1 MLPGTSF
8 FSLKMSR
15 LTSRWFDARWGL
27 GLSIAL
33 ILAAAMLLSHPYTG
47 VRHDGTLY
55 AGEALARLLPGEFH
69 DDLYF
74 LYGSQG
80 QFTLLPALYATLIE
94 GFGLGS
100 GTIVG
105 MLAAFA
111 LYLAATSYLV
121 SWFAPKPLRLV
132 CILAVVLG
140 WTIYGGNRIFAYS
153 EAFLTARSFSEPA
166 VLFGLGALLRGRRLL
181 AGALLFI
188 ALIVHPLIGAG
199 GVLAAW
205 IMLVRADRRWIALA
219 IVGAVALAVLGAI
232 GKGPFYDVFAR
243 YDDRWLALVHEA
255 NGHAFVARWS
265 VLDYGV
271 VLFDLGV
278 LWFVA
283 RVVDGGRLR
292 GLVVAVVLAGLG
304 ATLVSLVAVDL
315 LGNPFFG
322 KLQIWRALWIMQ
334 WTAMATLP
342 LALVALWQRGEH
354 GRVSALLLATGWMA
368 PFTVVPGLLAILA
381 VAIESLRDRIAI
393 TRTTTRIVGVAAV
406 IAGASI
412 AIQYEARVF
421 KLGALLDQPL
431 SPMLGQAFAMNI
443 LLFGAALLALRALP
457 KLGWAAPFFALLV
470 FVGSLMV
477 WDQRGV
483 WTRKLESYP
492 LGTHI
497 WPGLIEPDA
506 KVYWYRDLIAPWV
519 LLGHGNYYT
528 QQQGSG
534 AVFSRD
540 MVVELDKRR
549 KVSALLDFQEQICRI
564 MNNLNEKAT
573 SCEPDAAAVRTVC
586 TEGGIDYI
594 VLQSTLDGAA
604 PLASFSTGVVENGYE
619 KKFYLYRCSALLHG

>member
-1 MLPGTSF
+1 M
-8 FSLKMSR
+8 
-15 LTSRWFDARWGL
+15 

-33 ILAAAMLLSHPYTG
+33 VLAAAMLLSHPFTG

-80 QFTLLPALYATLIE
+80 RFTLLPALYAKLIE
-94 GFGLGS
+94 AFGLGA

-105 MLAAFA
+105 MLAGFS

-121 SWFAPKPLRLV
+121 AWLAPERLRLV

-140 WTIYGGNRIFAYS
+140 WTIYGGNRIFGYS
-153 EAFLTARSFSEPA
+153 ESFLTARSFSEPA
-166 VLFGLGALLRGRRLL
+166 VLAGLGALMRGRRIL
-181 AGALLFI
+181 AGLLFVV
-188 ALIVHPLIGAG
+188 ALVVHPLIGAG
-199 GVLAAW
+199 GVLVAW
-205 IMLVRADRRWIALA
+205 VVLVREDRRWIALA
-219 IVGAVALAVLGAI
+219 VVGAIMLAVLGAI
-232 GKGPFYDVFAR
+232 GAGPFADVFAR
-243 YDDRWLALVHEA
+243 YDEQWLALVQDA
-255 NGHAFVARWS
+255 NGHAFVSRWFTF
-265 VLDYGV
+265 DYGI
-271 VLFDLGV
+271 VLFNLAV

-283 RVVDGGRLR
+283 RLVDGGRLR
-292 GLVVAVVLAGLG
+292 GFVIAVVVAGVG
-304 ATLVSLVAVDL
+304 ATLMSLVAVDL
-315 LGNPFFG
+315 LHNPFFG
-322 KLQIWRALWIMQ
+322 KLQIWRALWVLQ

-354 GRVSALLLATGWMA
+354 GRVAALLLAIGWMA
-368 PFTVVPGLLAILA
+368 PFTVTPGLLAVLA
-381 VAIESLRDRIAI
+381 VVVELLRKRIAI
-393 TRTTTRIVGVAAV
+393 TRTTTRIVVVVAA

-412 AIQYEARVF
+412 AIQYEARIV
-421 KLGALLDQPL
+421 KLGILLGEPL
-431 SPMLGQAFAMNI
+431 VNMLGQAFAMNI
-443 LLFGAALLALRALP
+443 LLLGAALLVLRFLP
-457 KLGWAAPFFALLV
+457 RLGFAAPIFALLV
-470 FVGSLMV
+470 FAGSLAL

-492 LGTHI
+492 VGAQI

-534 AVFSRD
+534 AVFSRE

-549 KVSALLDFQEQICRI
+549 KVSALLDFQEQICRM

-573 SCEPDAAAVRTVC
+573 SCEPDAEAVRTVC
-586 TEGGIDYI
+586 SEGGIDYV
-594 VLQSTLDGAA
+594 VLQSQLEGAA
-604 PLASFSTGVVENGYE
+604 PLANFSTGVVENGYE
-619 KKFYLYRCSALLHG
+619 KKFYLYRCSALQRG

>member
-1 MLPGTSF
+1 MLSGTSF
-8 FSLKMSR
+8 FSVQMVR
-15 LTSRWFDARWGL
+15 PASRWFGARWGH

-33 ILAAAMLLSHPYTG
+33 IIAAAMLLSHPYTG
-47 VRHDGTLY
+47 IRHDGTLY
-55 AGEALARLLPGEFH
+55 AGDALARLLPGEFH

-80 QFTLLPALYATLIE
+80 RFTLLPELYATLIKA
-94 GFGLGS
+94 FGLGA

-111 LYLAATSYLV
+111 LYLAATAYLV
-121 SWFAPKPLRLV
+121 SWLAPGPLRLV
-132 CILAVVLG
+132 CMLAVVLG

-153 EAFLTARSFSEPA
+153 EAFFTARSLAEPA
-166 VLFGLGALLRGRRLL
+166 VLFGLGALLRGRRLP
-181 AGALLFI
+181 AAVLLVI

-199 GVLAAW
+199 GVLVAW
-205 IMLVRADRRWIALA
+205 IILVREDRRWIALA
-219 IVGAVALAVLGAI
+219 FVGAVALAVLGAI
-232 GKGPFYDVFAR
+232 GEGPFSDVFAR
-243 YDDRWLALVHEA
+243 YDDRWLALVHDA

-271 VLFDLGV
+271 VVFDLGV

-292 GLVVAVVLAGLG
+292 GLVVAMVVAGLG
-304 ATLVSLVAVDL
+304 ATLVSLVMVDL

-354 GRVSALLLATGWMA
+354 GRIAALLLATGWMA

-381 VAIESLRDRIAI
+381 IAIESLRDRIAI
-393 TRTTTRIVGVAAV
+393 TQTTTRIVAVAAV

-412 AIQYEARVF
+412 AVQYEARVF

-431 SPMLGQAFAMNI
+431 SLVLGQAFAMNI
-443 LLFGAALLALRALP
+443 LLFAAALLAVRLLP
-457 KLGWAAPFFALLV
+457 KLGSAAPFFALVV
-470 FVGSLMV
+470 FAGSLML

-497 WPGLIEPDA
+497 WPGLIEPAA

-534 AVFSRD
+534 AVFSRA
-540 MVVELDKRR
+540 MVVELDRRR
-549 KVSALLDFQEQICRI
+549 KISALLDFQEQICRM
-564 MNNLNEKAT
+564 MNGLNEKAT
-573 SCEPDAAAVRTVC
+573 SCEPDATAVRAVC
-586 TEGGIDYI
+586 KDGGIDYV

>member
-1 MLPGTSF
+1 M
-8 FSLKMSR
+8 
-15 LTSRWFDARWGL
+15 L

-55 AGEALARLLPGEFH
+55 AGDALARLLPGEFH

-80 QFTLLPALYATLIE
+80 RFTLLPALYAKLIE
-94 GFGLGS
+94 VFGLGV
-100 GTIVG
+100 GTIIG

-111 LYLAATSYLV
+111 LYLAATTYLV
-121 SWFAPKPLRLV
+121 SWLAPKRLRLV

-140 WTIYGGNRIFAYS
+140 WSIYGGNRIFGYS

-166 VLFGLGALLRGRRLL
+166 VLFGLGALMRGRRLL
-181 AGALLFI
+181 AGVLLII

-205 IMLVRADRRWIALA
+205 IILVREDRRWIALA
-219 IVGAVALAVLGAI
+219 VVGAVMFAVLGAI
-232 GKGPFYDVFAR
+232 GTGPFADVFAR
-243 YDDRWLALVHEA
+243 YDDQWLALVHEA
-255 NGHAFVARWS
+255 NGHAFVSRWF
-265 VLDYGV
+265 VLDYGI
-271 VLFDLGV
+271 VLFNLVV

-283 RVVDGGRLR
+283 RLVDGGRLR
-292 GLVVAVVLAGLG
+292 GFVLAVVVAGLG

-315 LGNPFFG
+315 LQNPFFG

-342 LALVALWQRGEH
+342 LALFALWQRGEH
-354 GRVSALLLATGWMA
+354 GRIVALLLATGWIA
-368 PFTVVPGLLAILA
+368 PFSVAPGLLAILA
-381 VAIESLRDRIAI
+381 VVIELLRDRIKV
-393 TRTTTRIVGVAAV
+393 TRTTTRIVGAVAV
-406 IAGASI
+406 IAGVSI

-421 KLGALLDQPL
+421 KLGMLLDQPL
-431 SPMLGQAFAMNI
+431 RSMLGQAFAMNV
-443 LLFGAALLALRALP
+443 LLLGAALLALRMLP
-457 KLGWAAPFFALLV
+457 KLGFTAPIFALLI
-470 FVGSLMV
+470 FVGSFML

-483 WTRKLESYP
+483 WTRKLEAYT
-492 LGTHI
+492 LGVHI

-540 MVVELDKRR
+540 MVIELDKRR
-549 KVSALLDFQEQICRI
+549 KVSSLLDFQEQICRM

-586 TEGGIDYI
+586 SEGGIDYI
-594 VLQSTLDGAA
+594 VLQSTLEGAT
-604 PLASFSTGVVENGYE
+604 PLANFSTGVVENGYE
-619 KKFYLYRCSALLHG
+619 KRFYLYRCSALQQG